1 MLEPDIS
8 KTKKNKNRSLANKQ
22 NLWKAFDENINN
34 KSKIECVYRV
44 SGEREY
50 CDDCCCKLSFNEDGF
65 LTCTNSKC
73 AIVYTN
79 ILDSSP
85 EWRFYGADDSHNS
98 DPTRCG
104 IPINPLLKE
113 SSYGCKVIPMG
124 GSSYEMRKIK
134 RYTDWQAMPYKE
146 KSQYEEFQKITMMAQ
161 NNGISKLFIDSAI
174 RYHKKISEYKTFRG
188 MNRDGIIA
196 ASLYIS
202 FRINGCPRT
211 PKEIATIFNLDHTHS
226 TKGCKNAMSIINTLE
241 KDLDKNEKTQYGTTN
256 PLAFIE
262 RYCSRLNINS
272 ELTKLAQFIA
282 KIIENKNLIPENTP
296 PSIAAGIIYFICQ
309 ICKLNISKGD
319 VNNISEISEVT
330 INKCYKK
337 LDNIKFELIPPVLVK
352 KYGIQ

>member
-1 MLEPDIS
+1 MSEPDIS
-8 KTKKNKNRSLANKQ
+8 KTKKNKNRSLVNKKK
-22 NLWKAFDENINN
+22 LWEVFDENINN
-34 KSKIECVYRV
+34 KPKIECIYRV

-50 CDDCCCKLSFNEDGF
+50 CDDCCSQLSFNEEGF

-79 ILDSSP
+79 ILDNSP

-124 GSSYEMRKIK
+124 NSSYEMRKIK
-134 RYTDWQAMPYKE
+134 RYTDWQAMPYRE
-146 KSQYEEFQKITMMAQ
+146 KSQNEEFQKITMMAQ
-161 NNGISKLFIDSAI
+161 NNGISKLFIDDAI

-188 MNRDGIIA
+188 MNRDGIVA

-202 FRINGCPRT
+202 FRINDCPRT
-211 PKEIATIFNLDHTHS
+211 PKEIATIFNLDYTHA

-256 PLAFIE
+256 PLA
-262 RYCSRLNINS
+262 

-296 PSIAAGIIYFICQ
+296 PSIAAGIVYFICQ
-309 ICKLNISKGD
+309 VCKLNISKID

-337 LDNIKFELIPPVLVK
+337 LEKLDNNKDSQLIPSMIK
-352 KYGIQ
+352 SKYAL